1 MSALTHDDFIY
12 AIESTQVLYEP
23 DRRIDTFGTTDF
35 EFHLISE
42 LMDNA
47 NQVRIRE
54 GRIEAERPRIL
65 RPEGY
70 EDLNFEGF
78 GEQAEAFRSW
88 FQENAADVSFLK
100 YGFNFIRSDI
110 SESIVHDQFDAVCDR
125 VVEDIRSS
133 GSPMKAV
140 IQGVDDTWEVSLL
153 KFTLEMIE
161 KSQGINVFD
170 FRRRGLL

>member
-23 DRRIDTFGTTDF
+23 DRRIDTFGTTNF

-42 LMDNA
+42 LMDNV

-88 FQENAADVSFLK
+88 FRENAADISFLK
-100 YGFNFIRSDI
+100 Y
-110 SESIVHDQFDAVCDR
+110 
-125 VVEDIRSS
+125 
-133 GSPMKAV
+133 
-140 IQGVDDTWEVSLL
+140 
-153 KFTLEMIE
+153 
-161 KSQGINVFD
+161 
-170 FRRRGLL
+170 